1 MLALAPAARAGAGDD
16 AHAVALTPLSAV
28 KSGDAFL
35 AFPGCPAGERAIGGG
50 VGFVPSQGP
59 AASVSISQS
68 RPSGIA
74 EADGRP
80 TSWVSEIV
88 NASGAPQ
95 SFTAFA
101 ICSASSD
108 AVVRTTKFTTK
119 FDGGSLVPCGPG
131 ERAIGGGVEPVTALW
146 TDGVRV
152 QVSGPVDETGQA
164 VSTEDGDVPT
174 SWYVSA
180 RHHTGKAQTLTA
192 FAVCSKASQATVQA
206 TSFTVE
212 QAQAGQATALCPP
225 GQRALSGG
233 LGTTGDR
240 LGWISFSGPTDA
252 NGTPL
257 GAAGGVAGGWTAE
270 VGNLTGHRETYK
282 VFVVCEGP
290 TPAPPPGPAPG
301 TPAPTPPA
309 QPGAGGGQGA
319 DAIVE
324 ADGVSVKA
332 ARSLIGVR
340 LVRLE
345 LEVDEPLSA
354 TLSLVRK
361 GKTLASRRFATVRPG
376 TRVLTL
382 VVPARVKA
390 GRAGVRYELEDAAGN
405 ALSARRSVKIP
416 QLRT

>member
-1 MLALAPAARAGAGDD
+1 M
-16 AHAVALTPLSAV
+16 
-28 KSGDAFL
+28 
-35 AFPGCPAGERAIGGG
+35 
-50 VGFVPSQGP
+50 
-59 AASVSISQS
+59 
-68 RPSGIA
+68 A

-80 TSWVSEIV
+80 TSWVSEVV
-88 NASGAPQ
+88 NTSGAPQ
-95 SFTAFA
+95 SFTAFV

-108 AVVRTTKFTTK
+108 AVVRTTEFTTK
-119 FDGGSLVPCGPG
+119 FDGGGLVPCGPG

-152 QVSGPVDETGQA
+152 QVSGPVDDTGQA

-174 SWYVSA
+174 SWYASV
-180 RHHTGKAQTLTA
+180 RHHTGKAQTFRA

-252 NGTPL
+252 NGNPL
-257 GAAGGVAGGWTAE
+257 GAAGGVAGGWTAQ

-290 TPAPPPGPAPG
+290 TPPPPVPPPG

-309 QPGAGGGQGA
+309 QPGAGGQQGA
-319 DAIVE
+319 DVAVE
-324 ADGVSVKA
+324 ADVVTVKA
-332 ARSLIGVR
+332 ATSLIGVR
-340 LVRLE
+340 VVRLE
-345 LEVDEPLSA
+345 LEVDEPLSV

-361 GKTLASRRFATVRPG
+361 GKTLASKRFAAVRTG
-376 TRVLTL
+376 ARVLTL
-382 VVPARVKA
+382 VVPPRVKA
-390 GRAGVRYELEDAAGN
+390 GRASVRYELEDAAGN
-405 ALSARRSVKIP
+405 ALSSRRSVKIP
-416 QLRT
+416 KLGK